1 MDEITR
7 IRHKRLAGEPLTE
20 EEKAV
25 QREYFRKYNPTRITV
40 STKAAMKAA
49 WQDAAQH
56 QGLTL
61 SAWMVEQIE
70 RAQLPVA
77 PEVEAAKQEAQVAKD
92 QTVALR
98 KTLSDLAAEN
108 GALHDQLRML
118 ETSLA
123 TAVNRFPSILDALQ
137 HPERRRGLA

>member
-20 EEKAV
+20 AEQAV
-25 QREYFRKYNPTRITV
+25 QREYFRKYNPTRISV
-40 STKAAMKAA
+40 STKVAMKSA
-49 WQDAAQH
+49 WSDAAKH

-61 SAWMVEQIE
+61 SAWVVEQVE
-70 RAQLPVA
+70 RAQMPIA

-92 QTVALR
+92 QIVALR
-98 KTLSDLAAEN
+98 KMLSELAAEN

-123 TAVNRFPSILDALQ
+123 TAVNRFPAILDALQ
-137 HPERRRGLA
+137 HPERRRPFA